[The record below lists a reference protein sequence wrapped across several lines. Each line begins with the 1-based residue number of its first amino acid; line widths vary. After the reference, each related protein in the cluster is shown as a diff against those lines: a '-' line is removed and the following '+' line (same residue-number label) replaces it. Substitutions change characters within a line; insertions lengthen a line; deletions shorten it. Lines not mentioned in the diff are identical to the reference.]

1 MKGDVFMA
9 LLEPQYAF
17 ITGNIDRVREL
28 VSEGTIKP
36 GTLCVTSVGNRFC
49 VVRKDNTV
57 SALSDDEHIFESVED
72 AESYLADTNSGAK
85 NGQLITVKNNGTYKQ
100 YVINSTSEGKFE
112 MSEFSGG
119 TTSSPVWEEI

>member
-36 GTLCVTSVGNRFC
+36 GTLCVTSVGDRLC

-57 SALSDDEHIFESVED
+57 SVLSDDEHIFVSLDD
-72 AESYLADTNSGAK
+72 ANAYLSDTNSSAK
-85 NGQLITVKNNGTYKQ
+85 DGQLITVKDGDSYKQ
-100 YVINSTSEGKFE
+100 YVIHTTSGGVFE
-112 MSEFSGG
+112 MTEFNGG
-119 TTSSPVWEEI
+119 TASSPVWEEF

>member
-1 MKGDVFMA
+1 MA

-36 GTLCVTSVGNRFC
+36 GTLCVTSVGDRLC

-57 SALSDDEHIFESVED
+57 SVLSDDEHIFASLDD
-72 AESYLADTNSGAK
+72 ANAYLSDTNSSAK
-85 NGQLITVKNNGTYKQ
+85 DGQLITVKDGDSYKQ
-100 YVINSTSEGKFE
+100 YVINATSDGIFE
-112 MSEFSGG
+112 MNEFNGG
-119 TTSSPVWEEI
+119 TTSSPVWEEF